1 MVLSF
6 KNIQEAIGGGKL
18 SFSIL
23 KLGLSI
29 YVDLYSFLFFFL
41 KNLLYFIVV
50 VILVEFEDGSGCSCV

>member
-41 KNLLYFIVV
+41 
-50 VILVEFEDGSGCSCV
+50 